1 MKLQQLRYAVEVLR
15 RNLNVS
21 EAANALFTSQPGVSK
36 QIRLL
41 EDELGVQI
49 FIRSGK
55 RMVAVTQAGHAI
67 LETASQILREVQS
80 IKNISSEFSDT
91 NSGALT
97 IAATHHIIRFRLPET
112 VAFFTQSYPD
122 VHLILKQGSPN
133 EIEQW
138 VFNGEADLAIGA
150 EMNAELNNVRRLP
163 CEAWRYV
170 LLVPQGHAL
179 TQKRIFTLPELT
191 AYPLLTYDFAFQ
203 AASTLARA
211 FQRARLS
218 HYRVAFQSAD
228 SEVLKSYVRLGLGV
242 ALVDANAFDAERDA
256 DLVAIDTSFLFDAS
270 SYQISLRSDTL
281 IRGYT
286 YDFIKHFN
294 PSLSKGRVN
303 QLLYTPA
310 VEDFSI

>member
-36 QIRLL
+36 QIRML

-55 RMVAVTQAGHAI
+55 RIVAVTQAGQAI
-67 LETASQILREVQS
+67 LEMAGQVLREV
-80 IKNISSEFSDT
+80 KNIKDVGREFSDT
-91 NSGALT
+91 SSGLLT
-97 IAATHHIIRFRLPET
+97 VAATHHMLRFRLPET
-112 VAFFTQSYPD
+112 VSFFTQHYPD
-122 VHLILKQGSPN
+122 VHLVLKQGSPS

-138 VFNGEADLAIGA
+138 VFNGEADLAIGTD
-150 EMNAELNNVRRLP
+150 MNAELSHLRRLP
-163 CEAWRYV
+163 CETWCYTA
-170 LLVPQGHAL
+170 LVPREHPL
-179 TQKRIFTLPELT
+179 TLKPVVTLPELT
-191 AYPLLTYDFAFQ
+191 SYPLLTYDFALQ
-203 AASTLARA
+203 AGTTLSRA

-218 HYRVAFQSAD
+218 RYRVAFQSAD

-242 ALVDANAFDAERDA
+242 ALLDKNAVDAQLDS
-256 DLVAIDTSFLFDAS
+256 DLVALDVSSLFDTSF
-270 SYQISLRSDTL
+270 YQISLRSDAL
-281 IRGYT
+281 IRGYA
-286 YDFIKHFN
+286 YDFIEHFN
-294 PSLSKGRVN
+294 PSLNKERVN